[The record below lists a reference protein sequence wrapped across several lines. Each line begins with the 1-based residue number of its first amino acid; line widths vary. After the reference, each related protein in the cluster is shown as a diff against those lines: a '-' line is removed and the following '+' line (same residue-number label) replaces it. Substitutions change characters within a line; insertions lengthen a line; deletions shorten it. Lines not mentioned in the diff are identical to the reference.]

1 MTKRDYYEILGV
13 QKTASDEEI
22 KKNYRKIAMQCH
34 PDRNPGDKKAEE
46 NFKEAAEAYEVLS
59 DKQKREIY
67 DHYGHQGLSNTGFS
81 GFNGFDDIFSN
92 FGDIFEDVFGFGN
105 ARGRGRSR
113 SAARA
118 GADLRYDL
126 QISFIDA
133 AFGKTKDI
141 DLDKLNTCSK
151 CSGSGAAADSSPET
165 CRTCQGRGQVLQSSG
180 FFTISSTCPHCG
192 GHGRVISKPCANC
205 RGTGKEK
212 ITKSVQ
218 LKIPAGVETGSRLRL
233 RGEGEAG
240 TQGGPSGDLYVFI
253 HVEDHD
259 YFARSGDDIYCRVPI
274 TFVQAAL
281 GGTIDVATLE
291 EKEKIKIPKGT
302 QNGKTIRLKGKG
314 IPHIRGYGRGDQIVE
329 LSVQIPTNLSN
340 KQEEL
345 LREFDRL
352 SSGAK

>member
-1 MTKRDYYEILGV
+1 MTKRDYYEILGLP
-13 QKTASDEEI
+13 QTASNEEI
-22 KKNYRKIAMQCH
+22 KKNYRKIAMQSH
-34 PDRNPGDKKAEE
+34 PDKNPGDKKAEE
-46 NFKEAAEAYEVLS
+46 RFKEAAEAYEVLS

-67 DHYGHQGLSNTGFS
+67 DHYGHEGLSNSGFRGFS
-81 GFNGFDDIFSN
+81 GFDDIFTN
-92 FGDIFEDVFGFGN
+92 FSDIFEDVFGFGN

-126 QISFIDA
+126 KISFLEA
-133 AFGKTKDI
+133 AFGLTTTI
-141 DLDKLNTCSK
+141 DLEKLNTCSK
-151 CSGSGAAADSSPET
+151 CHGSGAAAGSSPET

-192 GHGRVISKPCANC
+192 GHGKVIAKPCSHC
-205 RGTGKEK
+205 RGMGKEK
-212 ITKSVQ
+212 IAKSVQ

-233 RGEGEAG
+233 RSEGEAG
-240 TQGGPSGDLYVFI
+240 DQGGPSGDLYVFL

-259 YFARSGDDIYCRVPI
+259 FFVRSGDDIICRVPI
-274 TFVQAAL
+274 SFVQAAL
-281 GGTIDVATLE
+281 GATIEVPTLE

-302 QNGKTIRLKGKG
+302 QNGKTLRLKGKG

-329 LSVQIPTNLSN
+329 VFVQIPIDLNK

-345 LREFDRL
+345 LREFEK
-352 SSGAK
+352 SSNAAN

>member
-1 MTKRDYYEILGV
+1 MTKRDYYEILGIS
-13 QKTASDEEI
+13 KTASNEEI
-22 KKNYRKIAMQCH
+22 KKNYRKIAMQSH
-34 PDRNPGDKKAEE
+34 PDKNPGDKKAEE
-46 NFKEAAEAYEVLS
+46 RFKEAAEAYEVLS

-67 DHYGHQGLSNTGFS
+67 DHYGHEGLSNTGFR
-81 GFNGFDDIFSN
+81 GFNGFDDIFTN

-118 GADLRYDL
+118 GTDLRYDL
-126 QISFIDA
+126 KISFLEA
-133 AFGKTKDI
+133 AFGLTTTI
-141 DLDKLNTCSK
+141 DLEKLNTCSK
-151 CSGSGAAADSSPET
+151 CHGSGAAAGSSPET

-192 GHGRVISKPCANC
+192 GHGKVIAKPCSHC
-205 RGTGKEK
+205 RGMGKEK
-212 ITKSVQ
+212 IAKSVQ

-233 RGEGEAG
+233 RSEGEAG
-240 TQGGPSGDLYVFI
+240 DQGGPSGDLYVFL

-259 YFARSGDDIYCRVPI
+259 FFVRSGDDIICRVPI
-274 TFVQAAL
+274 SFVQAAL
-281 GGTIDVATLE
+281 GATIEVPTLE

-302 QNGKTIRLKGKG
+302 QNGKTLRLKGKG

-329 LSVQIPTNLSN
+329 VFVQIPIDLNK

-345 LREFDRL
+345 LREFEK
-352 SSGAK
+352 SSNAAN

>member
-13 QKTASDEEI
+13 SKTASDDEI
-22 KKNYRKIAMQCH
+22 KKNYRKTAMQCH
-34 PDRNPGDKKAEE
+34 PDKNPGDKKAEE
-46 NFKEAAEAYEVLS
+46 RFKEAAEAYEVLS

-67 DHYGHQGLSNTGFS
+67 DHYGHKGLSNTGFS
-81 GFNGFDDIFSN
+81 GFNGFDDIFTN
-92 FGDIFEDVFGFGN
+92 FGDIFGDVFGFGN
-105 ARGRGRSR
+105 SQGRGRSR

-126 QISFIDA
+126 KISFHDA
-133 AFGKTKDI
+133 AFGLTTTI
-141 DLDKLNTCSK
+141 DLEKLNTCSK
-151 CSGSGAAADSSPET
+151 CDGSGAAAGSSPET

-192 GHGRVISKPCANC
+192 GHGRVISKPCPHC
-205 RGTGKEK
+205 RGTGKEH
-212 ITKSVQ
+212 TVKSVQ

-240 TQGGPSGDLYVFI
+240 LQGGPSGDLYVFL

-259 YFARSGDDIYCRVPI
+259 YFVRSGNDIFCRVPI

-281 GGTIDVATLE
+281 GGTIEVATLE

-302 QNGKTIRLKGKG
+302 QNGKTLRLKGKG

-329 LSVQIPTNLSN
+329 VSVLIPTNLSN

-345 LREFDRL
+345 LREFEKL
-352 SSGAK
+352 SGGAN